1 MTTITVSSKALFSK
15 LRTISKIVKQS
26 AMETAFRSF
35 MLEIEGGK
43 LQVTGCDDAGQ
54 MSTDIECEII
64 NPEDMSFLVDAS
76 TILNAL
82 KELPDQPIK
91 IQITK
96 AEASYNIEILYY
108 TGKYTMSGINADIF
122 PRMGEYENTKSFTV
136 ESEMLRKG
144 LSMYKFAS
152 TDDLRPIMM
161 TVNLSCKKDSD
172 LTFAGTSGHVL
183 SIFEPTGHSIGE
195 DINVNIPSK
204 IAKMVTDIMHSDS
217 DISIDYDERTIAFTV
232 EDYYIRYRLFE
243 GKFPNF
249 RSVVPTYSQMDVK
262 VNRYDLISALNRVA
276 VFSNSDIGL
285 IKFTLSNNNL
295 ILTAQDIDYN
305 KSAKEDLF
313 LDEVYDDFEIGFR
326 SSLLLEILKNIET
339 ENCIVKLNEP
349 SKAVLI
355 VPEGVTDSTYLIMP
369 MQINN

>member
-1 MTTITVSSKALFSK
+1 MTTINVSSKALFSK
-15 LRTISKIVKQS
+15 LRTVSKIVKQS
-26 AMETAFRSF
+26 AMDTAFRSF
-35 MLEIEGGK
+35 MFEIQGGK
-43 LQVTGCDDAGQ
+43 LEVTGCDDAGQ
-54 MSTDIECEII
+54 ISTDIECEII

-108 TGKYTMSGINADIF
+108 TGKYSMAGINADIF
-122 PRMGEYENTKSFTV
+122 PRMGEYENIKSINIH
-136 ESEMLRKG
+136 SDILKKG
-144 LSMYKFAS
+144 LSLYKFAAN
-152 TDDLRPIMM
+152 DELRPIMM
-161 TVNLSCKKDSD
+161 TVNLSGKIDSG
-172 LTFAGTSGHVL
+172 LTFAATSGHVL
-183 SIFEPTGHSIGE
+183 AIHELADYIVGD

-204 IAKMVTDIMHSDS
+204 IAKMATDIMHDDS

-243 GKFPNF
+243 GKYPNF
-249 RSVVPTYSQMDVK
+249 RSVVLTFSQIDVK
-262 VNRYDLISALNRVA
+262 VDRTELISALNRVA

-339 ENCIVKLNEP
+339 GNCIVKLNEP
-349 SKAVLI
+349 SKAALI
-355 VPEGVTDSTYLIMP
+355 MPEGTTDSTYLIMP
-369 MQINN
+369 IMINN